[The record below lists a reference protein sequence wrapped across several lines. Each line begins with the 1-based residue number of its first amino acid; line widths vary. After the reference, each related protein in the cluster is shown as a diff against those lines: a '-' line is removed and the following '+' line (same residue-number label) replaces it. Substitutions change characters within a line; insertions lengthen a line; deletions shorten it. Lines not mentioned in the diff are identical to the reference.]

1 MDREAV
7 LRYLSETSVAKILQ
21 ICKNILRS
29 IQLLIFVTPYSLL
42 ATNCHVTS
50 SMHVMLMC
58 LVLIKKKSE
67 KSKPE
72 KFKCCEKGSFSSQ
85 KVLVGITLNVE

>member
-58 LVLIKKKSE
+58 LVLIKKNQKNQSLRN
-67 KSKPE
+67 
-72 KFKCCEKGSFSSQ
+72 SSAVRRVVSPA
-85 KVLVGITLNVE
+85 KKY